1 MAYGQNGH
9 IGISFQDSLG
19 TSNVDSMDYFPMVS
33 ESLTESIED
42 LLSESLSSR
51 YEEPDSY
58 EGMHA
63 VEGDVVFEV
72 HPHLIGK
79 LCKAWAGQSTPTI
92 VNSAYSHLALPV
104 TTDFIEGVAALIPM
118 SIEVYKDTGSAS
130 LFFDCMLNTL
140 AFEIAQGAFYK
151 VTASIIGAQFAFIDK
166 STPSYDQSS
175 FYTWDTASLSIAG
188 TAVSDIS
195 QATITLN
202 NNLAGK
208 AFLDGKK
215 YNSRIL
221 RDDFRT
227 IEIAGT
233 ALLNGVSE
241 VEAYK
246 NRTQR
251 RMVLTTTDPS
261 TIMDN
266 THNSLEIDVPK
277 MLYTDFPDNISGSG
291 LIEVGFT
298 AKGKYDTT
306 SSYAVQLTAVNT
318 TPAY

>member
-9 IGISFQDSLG
+9 VGISFQSSLG
-19 TSNVDSMDYFPMVS
+19 TSNVNSMDYFPIVS
-33 ESLTESIED
+33 ESLTEAIED
-42 LLSESLSSR
+42 LMSESLSSR

-63 VEGDVVFEV
+63 IEGDVVFEV

-79 LCKAWAGQSTPTI
+79 LCKAWAGASIPT
-92 VNSAYSHLALPV
+92 VVASAYQHRSIPV
-104 TTDFIEGVAALIPM
+104 TSDFTEGIAALIPM
-118 SIEVYKDTGSAS
+118 SVEVYRDTGSAS
-130 LFFDCMLNTL
+130 LYYDCMLNTL

-151 VTASIIGAQFAFIDK
+151 VTASIIGAQHSFINK

-175 FYTWDTASLSIAG
+175 YYTWDTASLSIG
-188 TAVSDIS
+188 GSAVSDIS
-195 QATITLN
+195 QATVTLN

-221 RDDFRT
+221 RDDYRT

-233 ALLNGVSE
+233 SLLNGVTE
-241 VEAYK
+241 KEAYV

-251 RMVLTTTDPS
+251 RFVLTTTDPS
-261 TIMDN
+261 TAGN
-266 THNSLEIDVPK
+266 THNSLEIDAPK
-277 MLYTDFPDNISGSG
+277 MLYTAFPDNISGPG

-306 SSYAVQLTAVNT
+306 SNYAVQLTAVNT
-318 TPAY
+318 TPVY